1 MVPYMK
7 PSEKITKMIQKLKKD
22 NELLKKGE
30 IDSNEIIE
38 RNKELHDKYPTIA
51 TKVKEETLEIK
62 HIQFMLNALDAM
74 EEGNMSEH
82 DASVCVGT
90 HLRDEFVLP
99 QLNIKK
105 EDLDK
110 HLKK

>member
-1 MVPYMK
+1 MK
-7 PSEKITKMIQKLKKD
+7 PSEKINKMISDLKKD

-30 IDSNEIIE
+30 IDSNDIIE

-51 TKVKEETLEIK
+51 TKVKEGTLDTK